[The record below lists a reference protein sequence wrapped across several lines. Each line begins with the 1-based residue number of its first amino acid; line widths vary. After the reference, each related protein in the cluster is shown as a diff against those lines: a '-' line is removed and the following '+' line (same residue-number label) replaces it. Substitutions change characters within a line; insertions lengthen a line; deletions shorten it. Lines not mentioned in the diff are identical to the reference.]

1 MTTQGVLQMNAA
13 NVQDQELNRLLADAD
28 RWGPEG
34 DMGNQ
39 ANHATPATA
48 EDANAVNDALGLQ
61 MISIRLQRG
70 LLQNL
75 KLIADHHGIGYQP
88 MIRDLLNRFVRSE
101 IRDILRDLMDAVEQ
115 QAPPE
120 STPPVEE
127 FMRKRAA

>member
-1 MTTQGVLQMNAA
+1 MNAA

-39 ANHATPATA
+39 ANHVAPATQ

-70 LLQNL
+70 LLQDL
-75 KLIADHHGIGYQP
+75 KLIADYHGIGYQP

-101 IRDILRDLMDAVEQ
+101 ISGILRDRLDAIEQ
-115 QAPPE
+115 QVTPE

-127 FMRKRAA
+127 FMRRRVA

>member
-1 MTTQGVLQMNAA
+1 MNAA
-13 NVQDQELNRLLADAD
+13 NVQDQELNRLLADAG

-39 ANHATPATA
+39 ANHAAPATA

-70 LLQNL
+70 LLQDL

-101 IRDILRDLMDAVEQ
+101 IRDILRDRLDAIEQ
-115 QAPPE
+115 QVTSE

-127 FMRKRAA
+127 FMRRRVA